1 MTTSKAMLTGKRP
14 NLTSLWSWCLVVLTI
29 LAACNVGFSEA
40 QRYNR
45 IFGPMLG
52 KRTQTESAGEEVFDF
67 NVPDDSQK
75 TETSAFDFAKSTTC
89 PLDSLF
95 MQLTPEWQQ
104 MIMKMMRQAR
114 YKS

>member
-1 MTTSKAMLTGKRP
+1 MVLTTKQISIVMPTG
-14 NLTSLWSWCLVVLTI
+14 LAGLWSWCLI
-29 LAACNVGFSEA
+29 AMLACSAVHAVEG
-40 QRYNR
+40 QRFNR
-45 IFGPMLG
+45 LFGPSMG